1 MLKLKELRLEA
12 ELSQKEL
19 ADKFGTTQRN
29 ISNWEAGNNE
39 PDIEMIIKIAKFFD
53 VSTDYLLSFDHDS
66 GISIPHFSDEM
77 LINIIKK
84 LPKNKKLAL
93 FMLLQDF

>member
-1 MLKLKELRLEA
+1 MIKLKELRLEA

-29 ISNWEAGNNE
+29 VSNWEAGKNE
-39 PDIEMIIKIAKFFD
+39 PDIEMLVKIARFFE
-53 VSTDYLLSFDHDS
+53 VSTDYLLDFDHDPNN
-66 GISIPHFSDEM
+66 SIPHFSDEM
-77 LINIIKK
+77 LLNIIKK